1 MVEDN
6 PPLGRLLKERRAYH
20 GWTLAEV
27 SAMTGISTATLSK
40 IENGLLSPTYEKILQ
55 LSRGLNVEIADLLGP
70 QPVQEQ
76 PERILARRSI
86 SLQFAGS
93 PLETEYYTYT
103 YLCSDVAHKRI
114 VPIHVDVRA
123 TTEEQMG
130 ELTSHVG
137 EEFVVVLEGAVRIFS
152 EYYEPIDLLKNDS
165 LYLDSTMK
173 HGYMSLDPA
182 GSRLLVNCSSATPN
196 LAQTLR
202 EIIKAKIVE
211 ESRQHSP
218 PASAA
223 APRKQKG

>member
-1 MVEDN
+1 MAEDN
-6 PPLGRLLKERRAYH
+6 PPLGRLLRERRAYH

-70 QPVQEQ
+70 QPVTDQ
-76 PERILARRSI
+76 PERILARRSV
-86 SLQFAGS
+86 SLQFAGGA
-93 PLETEYYTYT
+93 LETEFYTYT

-114 VPIHVDVRA
+114 VPIHIEVRA
-123 TTEEQMG
+123 STEAQMG

-152 EYYEPIDLLKNDS
+152 EYYEPIDLAKNDS

-173 HGYMSLDPA
+173 HGYMSLDPK

-202 EIIKAKIVE
+202 EVIKSKIVE
-211 ESRQHSP
+211 ESRQP
-218 PASAA
+218 RAALPAVARRE
-223 APRKQKG
+223 RKG